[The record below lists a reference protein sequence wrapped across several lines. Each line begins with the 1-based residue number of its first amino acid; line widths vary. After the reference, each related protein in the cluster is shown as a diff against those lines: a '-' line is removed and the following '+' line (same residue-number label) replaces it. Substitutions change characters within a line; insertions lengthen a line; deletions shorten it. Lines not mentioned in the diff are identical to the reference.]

1 MKQKMIFQ
9 RTKSILLILLCLCVN
24 IKAENNIEVNG
35 IEIIEKSNGTL
46 ITILLSK
53 YLSEDNISGWFRDSG
68 WFYLTMHG
76 VIIDTA
82 KSWAFSKTGA
92 ISKIEIY
99 QTAESAQFNFRIK
112 DNVENFEIASNS
124 NGKVL
129 LTLRQPL
136 IESFHAINNA
146 RNNKTSKEITLES
159 VKEPTWKDALPFGLI
174 FLGGGLSSKGIL
186 RSDSVTTTVGLI
198 SIVTGWF
205 LKTKENNKNIS

>member
-1 MKQKMIFQ
+1 MKQKMLFQ

-35 IEIIEKSNGTL
+35 IEIIEKRNGTL

-53 YLSEDNISGWFRDSG
+53 YLSEDNISGWLRNSG
-68 WFYLTMHG
+68 WFYLTLHG

-82 KSWAFSKTGA
+82 KSWEFSKTGA
-92 ISKIEIY
+92 IAKIEIY
-99 QTAESAQFNFRIK
+99 QIAESAQFNFRIK

-124 NGKVL
+124 DGKVF

-136 IESFHAINNA
+136 TESFHAINNA
-146 RNNKTSKEITLES
+146 RKNKTSKEITLEN
-159 VKEPTWKDALPFGLI
+159 VKEPTWKDALPFGFI

-186 RSDSVTTTVGLI
+186 RSENVTTAVGLI
-198 SIVTGWF
+198 SIVTGWI